1 MATAKRQAA
10 TATRHVALLRGVNV
24 NGITI
29 KSADLKALF
38 VELGFGAVRTVLASG
53 NVLFDTDESDA
64 AALRTRIEQALRKR
78 FGYDAWI
85 VLLTQKTVAAIA
97 AAYPFERIDE
107 ERHPY
112 IVFGSDKAM
121 LDEIMEKAGTVDA
134 KPIPSGSNAAR
145 ACCTGNALAARA
157 WTRRWPSCSA
167 RPATSRAPRR
177 ATCARWKSSSPTD
190 QQPSSSAS
198 WLMSRACR
206 LLSGFGET
214 SFGRA
219 RPNSWGRSM

>member
-1 MATAKRQAA
+1 MATAKKHAA

-53 NVLFDTDESDA
+53 NVLFDTAESDA

-85 VLLTQKTVAAIA
+85 VLLTQKTVADMA

-134 KPIPSGSNAAR
+134 DTERLERGKGVLYWQCPRGESLETPVAKLLGK
-145 ACCTGNALAARA
+145 
-157 WTRRWPSCSA
+157 TRY
-167 RPATSRAPRR
+167 
-177 ATCARWKSSSPTD
+177 KSSTTTRN
-190 QQPSSSAS
+190 
-198 WLMSRACR
+198 LRTVEK
-206 LLSGFGET
+206 LLGD
-214 SFGRA
+214 
-219 RPNSWGRSM
+219 

>member
-1 MATAKRQAA
+1 MPAKKPAS
-10 TATRHVALLRGVNV
+10 TTRHVALLRGVNV

-29 KSADLKALF
+29 KSGELKALF

-85 VLLTQKTVAAIA
+85 VLLTQKAVVGMA

-112 IVFGSDKAM
+112 LVFGSDAAV
-121 LDEIMEKAGTVDA
+121 LDEIIEKAGSVDA
-134 KPIPSGSNAAR
+134 KVERLKHGKGVLYWQCPRGESTDTPVAKL
-145 ACCTGNALAARA
+145 LAK
-157 WTRRWPSCSA
+157 TRY
-167 RPATSRAPRR
+167 
-177 ATCARWKSSSPTD
+177 KSSTTARNLRTVEKLLTD
-190 QQPSSSAS
+190 
-198 WLMSRACR
+198 
-206 LLSGFGET
+206 
-214 SFGRA
+214 
-219 RPNSWGRSM
+219 